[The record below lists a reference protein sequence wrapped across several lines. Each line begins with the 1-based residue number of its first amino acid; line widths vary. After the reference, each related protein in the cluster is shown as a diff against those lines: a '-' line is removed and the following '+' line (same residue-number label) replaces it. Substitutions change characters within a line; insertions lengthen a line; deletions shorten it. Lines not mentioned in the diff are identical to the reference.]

1 MLKPNTATAGLTPID
16 RNRLGDLA
24 ERWVTLLAS
33 WKGCEVFE
41 NIGCTGKTDIVLVHP
56 TLGTLAVDVKCSL
69 WRKDENRWI
78 RQGSR
83 VKDPNIWAVEVT
95 PEGDIANWKISWGR
109 NQVPAGWENFWSID
123 NRYYQ
128 TK

>member
-1 MLKPNTATAGLTPID
+1 MEQAGPKLIEP
-16 RNRLGDLA
+16 NRLGDLA
-24 ERWVTLLAS
+24 EKWVSMIAS

-56 TLGTLAVDVKCSL
+56 VLGALQIDVKCSL
-69 WRKDENRWI
+69 WNKSLKSWA

-83 VKDPNIWAVEVT
+83 VKDPDVWAVEVT
-95 PEGDIANWKISWGR
+95 PEGDIANWKISWGYK
-109 NQVPAGWENFWSID
+109 QTPPGWDGFWSTD